1 LPKARAAIH
10 IGMMIYIGLRV
21 LGWLVLIVAL
31 MLVGPLFTFAFGGA
45 TMRGDWRM
53 ATHRVT
59 GLAPDPAVH
68 REAVVQAYASR
79 TFGWRGAFAVHTW
92 VAAKPANADRYTRYE
107 VIGWYARGGGSG
119 LTISNTRAPDAEWYG
134 AAPTLIVDV
143 AGAVRKPGVFEFA
156 PGDRVIDAVERA
168 GGALEKADLTLLNLA
183 APLADGQQILV
194 PKKGAAPPPGAPIA
208 GGVPG
213 GPTTLVNINTADEA
227 TLETL
232 NGVGPVLAAAIIQYR
247 TEHGPFASIDQLDE
261 VSGIGPATLED
272 LRSQVTV

>member
-1 LPKARAAIH
+1 MDIRERMDGLSRGELVGLIVVVLALLA
-10 IGMMIYIGLRV
+10 GIGLWYTRSLPRPV
-21 LGWLVLIVAL
+21 DVATTA
-31 MLVGPLFTFAFGGA
+31 GS
-45 TMRGDWRM
+45 
-53 ATHRVT
+53 
-59 GLAPDPAVH
+59 AVP
-68 REAVVQAYASR
+68 VVQASFGASP
-79 TFGWRGAFAVHTW
+79 GAAPAVA
-92 VAAKPANADRYTRYE
+92 VAS
-107 VIGWYARGGGSG
+107 GSV
-119 LTISNTRAPDAEWYG
+119 TASASVS

-143 AGAVRKPGVFEFA
+143 AGAVRRPGVFEFQ

-183 APLADGQQILV
+183 APLTDGQQILV
-194 PKKGAAPPPGAPIA
+194 PKKGETPSGVPVA
-208 GGVPG
+208 GGVSG
-213 GPTTLVNINTADEA
+213 GPTALVNVNSADEA

>member
-1 LPKARAAIH
+1 MDIRDR
-10 IGMMIYIGLRV
+10 MDGLSR
-21 LGWLVLIVAL
+21 GELVGLIVVVVAL
-31 MLVGPLFTFAFGGA
+31 LAGVGLWYTRSLPRPVEVATTAGSVAPAPQTSFGASPSGA
-45 TMRGDWRM
+45 
-53 ATHRVT
+53 
-59 GLAPDPAVH
+59 PAV
-68 REAVVQAYASR
+68 AVAS
-79 TFGWRGAFAVHTW
+79 GS
-92 VAAKPANADRYTRYE
+92 VAPS
-107 VIGWYARGGGSG
+107 GS
-119 LTISNTRAPDAEWYG
+119 AG

-183 APLADGQQILV
+183 APLTDGQQILV
-194 PKKGAAPPPGAPIA
+194 PKKGAAPPAGAPIT
-208 GGVPG
+208 GVPG
-213 GPTTLVNINTADEA
+213 GPTTLVNINTADEP